1 MRKIIVTGGTGQ
13 TGSYMIEYLLQNT
26 EDFIIIALRRT
37 SQAILSNLKN
47 VINSP
52 RIKLVTMDLNDVHS
66 IDSLIKTEMPD
77 YFINL
82 AAQTFVADSWESPA
96 LFMQTN
102 ATSLIHILEAIRKY
116 NPSCRVYSAGTSEQW
131 GDVKYSPQDEKHPM
145 SPRSMYGVSKCA
157 ASHICKVYRES
168 YGLYVVHGILLNHE
182 SERRQEYFV
191 TRKITKAVAK
201 ISKAIQNDED
211 FAVLELGNLDSKR
224 DWSYAPDFVDGIW
237 RMLNQ
242 EKHRKELLNV
252 NENELSKHLKEY
264 VLASGEC
271 HSIREFVELA
281 FSIALP
287 NYEFKWINDNFV
299 TINDSKLLVRVNPA
313 FYRPADVLTLCG
325 NSSLAR
331 EELGW
336 CPKVKFQELVK
347 IMVDYDLNQ

>member
-1 MRKIIVTGGTGQ
+1 
-13 TGSYMIEYLLQNT
+13 
-26 EDFIIIALRRT
+26 
-37 SQAILSNLKN
+37 
-47 VINSP
+47 
-52 RIKLVTMDLNDVHS
+52 
-66 IDSLIKTEMPD
+66 
-77 YFINL
+77 
-82 AAQTFVADSWESPA
+82 
-96 LFMQTN
+96 
-102 ATSLIHILEAIRKY
+102 
-116 NPSCRVYSAGTSEQW
+116 
-131 GDVKYSPQDEKHPM
+131 
-145 SPRSMYGVSKCA
+145 MYGVSKCA
-157 ASHICKVYRES
+157 ASHTCKVYRES

-201 ISKAIQNDED
+201 ISKAIQNNED

-242 EKHRKELLNV
+242 EKYRKELSNIDK
-252 NENELSKHLKEY
+252 NDLSKHIKEY

-271 HSIREFVELA
+271 HSIKEFVELA

-287 NYEFKWINDNFV
+287 NYEFKWILNDNFV
-299 TINDSKLLVRVNPA
+299 TANDSKLLVRVNPA

-336 CPKVKFQELVK
+336 CPKVKFKELVK